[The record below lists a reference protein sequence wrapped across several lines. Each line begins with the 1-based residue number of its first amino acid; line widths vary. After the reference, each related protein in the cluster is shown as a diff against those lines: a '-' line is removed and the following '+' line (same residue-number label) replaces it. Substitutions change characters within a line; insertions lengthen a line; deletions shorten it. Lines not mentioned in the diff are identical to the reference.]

1 MAKGN
6 QTAALRFQKGARYQ
20 TFPGHP
26 SGGRGR
32 KKEGEVHD
40 SRGVGSPTYYMI
52 IAITKYLRRHD
63 VRMGLCQQCVK
74 RKGGVGQCQQ
84 RVKRKGGV
92 GQCQQRVK
100 RMHANLATDPN
111 KAHLT

>member
-32 KKEGEVHD
+32 KEEGEVHD
-40 SRGVGSPTYYMI
+40 SRSEGAPTYHMI
-52 IAITKYLRRHD
+52 IAINKYLRRHD
-63 VRMGLCQQCVK
+63 VRLGLCQECVK
-74 RKGGVGQCQQ
+74 RK
-84 RVKRKGGV
+84 GV

-100 RMHANLATDPN
+100 RMHANLATDVN
-111 KAHLT
+111 KAHVT

>member
-84 RVKRKGGV
+84 RVKR
-92 GQCQQRVK
+92 
-100 RMHANLATDPN
+100 MHANLATDPN